1 MKSTKEIQELIAKD
15 NAKLFLE
22 LEELNKKL
30 ATERFD
36 VSFRKLKNIKSISG
50 TRKRIARIWTII
62 NARVI
67 EEINKVQKAA
77 K

>member
-36 VSFRKLKNIKSISG
+36 VSFRKLKNIKSIAY

-62 NARVI
+62 NARAI
-67 EEINKVQKAA
+67 EEINKA
-77 K
+77 